1 MPFHSTLIFRF
12 IWFVSTQLCSS
23 RAYLFH
29 RFSATQ
35 NKSDDSIIK
44 KTSRIYSF
52 PFHFYKRSF
61 KNDSEFQLI
70 YLQCLLSSKPFR
82 VNEKMAK

>member
-29 RFSATQ
+29 KFSATQ
-35 NKSDDSIIK
+35 NKSDDRIIK
-44 KTSRIYSF
+44 KTLLQESIHFLSTFTRGLLKIIVSF
-52 PFHFYKRSF
+52 S
-61 KNDSEFQLI
+61 
-70 YLQCLLSSKPFR
+70 
-82 VNEKMAK
+82 